1 MSSDFEWHFGDEF
14 PEEDTEEK
22 QTNQAIWR
30 RWLPWLLA
38 LAVIVGG
45 SYAWWRGRQ
54 RNLTQAE
61 AQVRQVAELELRAL
75 AEGDRELYL
84 GFQDYYDRSW
94 KKAQEAYFDTGGLPL
109 PLHGVTASIDT
120 SVESARIVGDR
131 AQVEVLYTATLPSG
145 EEATF
150 RALRFYHLRDEGR
163 WLHTSLDPEAGGIIK
178 TFVLDDIEITAF
190 ERDAEWI
197 DPLTTSVVAG
207 AYRFCRLAS
216 CRRSLALELNL
227 AANLEDA
234 AEPDDATLPA
244 PFLVGAPENDA
255 ARAAW
260 EASLGQFLVDQLVTR
275 ETRPGSE
282 DDHHG
287 ALFEERLRA
296 WLKAELGV
304 GEPVA
309 LDRERVR
316 EALEDGDLVPTWAL
330 WRMQP
335 DDPDRSLAATQI
347 DLLLVSIEEEYGA
360 AAVAGLVHSLRGA
373 DHLSDVLGSI
383 GGLRE
388 STIEDR
394 YLIHLRE
401 QTAPSADDL
410 ATFTTYDLLVGC
422 EEYDELGQVQT
433 LWGWR
438 LDHPEAALL
447 SARSRDEGF
456 TPISWAPPGDKL
468 LVGRQ
473 PGRGD
478 GLSVLHAGSTE
489 PEDLHLP
496 NGARAVSQF
505 GIGPS
510 GWSADGSRLAYRLHR
525 TSPEPPVSESRI
537 RHLGTGEDVALN
549 GDFVA
554 WSPLGARLLYTRR
567 SGVERP
573 RSDSASD
580 SATTRSFFVAQE
592 DGSGDRWIGD
602 GHTATWSSSG
612 DQIAYV
618 NTKSALTIYDVASG
632 LRTTR
637 LEADSLQERL
647 GFALTFSQPYRR
659 APITLA
665 WSPDAK
671 WGAVGVYQGG
681 SDGKEE
687 GAILLLGAHEHW
699 VLRRTAGAIYDLAW
713 ASHGRWLRALVVG
726 EEWFASVVI
735 GRDGT
740 LVLKEELALATWS
753 PDGQYLAVTRFSG
766 DGSNLEIVQGES
778 GRRQRI
784 AVPGHC
790 RPPVWNPRAPLAP
803 SALQ

>member
-120 SVESARIVGDR
+120 SVEGARIVGDR
-131 AQVEVLYTATLPSG
+131 AQIEVLYTATLPSG

-163 WLHTSLDPEAGGIIK
+163 WLHTSLDPEAGGVIK

-197 DPLTTSVVAG
+197 DPLTTNLVTG

-260 EASLGQFLVDQLVTR
+260 EASLGQFLVDQLVAR

-282 DDHHG
+282 DDHRG

-296 WLKAELGV
+296 WLIAELGI

-309 LDRERVR
+309 PDRERVR

-330 WRMQP
+330 WRTQP
-335 DDPDRSLAATQI
+335 DDPDRPLAAAQI
-347 DLLLVSIEEEYGA
+347 DLLLASIEEEYGA
-360 AAVAGLVHSLRGA
+360 SAVAGLIHSLRGA
-373 DHLSDVLGSI
+373 DHLSDVLGGV
-383 GGLRE
+383 GGLRG

-394 YLIHLRE
+394 YLIYLRE
-401 QTAPSADDL
+401 QAAPSTDDL
-410 ATFTTYDLLVGC
+410 AAFATYDLIVGC
-422 EEYDELGQVQT
+422 EEYDELGQLQT

-438 LDHPEAALL
+438 LDRPEATLL
-447 SARSRDEGF
+447 SARSMDKSF
-456 TPISWAPPGDKL
+456 TPISWAPAGAEL
-468 LVGRQ
+468 LIGQ
-473 PGRGD
+473 QLGYGD
-478 GLSVLHAGSTE
+478 GLSVLRAGSTE

-496 NGARAVSQF
+496 NGARAVEQF

-525 TSPEPPVSESRI
+525 TSPEPPVSESRV
-537 RHLGTGEDVALN
+537 RHLGTGKDVALN
-549 GDFVA
+549 GDFFA
-554 WSPLGARLLYTRR
+554 WSPLGARLLYARA
-567 SGVERP
+567 SGGEMP

-580 SATTRSFFVAQE
+580 SATTRDFFMAQE
-592 DGSGDRWIGD
+592 DGTGDRWIGD
-602 GHTATWSSSG
+602 GHAATWSPNG
-612 DQIAYV
+612 DQIAYASAE
-618 NTKSALTIYDVASG
+618 SALQVYHVASG
-632 LRTTR
+632 RRTT
-637 LEADSLQERL
+637 LLPSDVLQETL
-647 GFALTFSQPYRR
+647 GFAPTFSRPYIGR
-659 APITLA
+659 PVSLA
-665 WSPDAK
+665 YSPDGE
-671 WGAVGVYQGG
+671 WIAVGAHRVDDEGPQ
-681 SDGKEE
+681 E
-687 GAILLLGAHEHW
+687 GAILLAQDGEHR
-699 VLRRTAGAIYDLAW
+699 VLRRGAGAIYDLAW

-726 EEWFASVVI
+726 DEWFASVVI
-735 GRDGT
+735 GRDGAM
-740 LVLKEELALATWS
+740 LLEEEGALTTWS
-753 PDGQYLAVTRFSG
+753 PDGQYLALIRFSSESSNVEVVEL
-766 DGSNLEIVQGES
+766 GSGE
-778 GRRQRI
+778 RHQI
-784 AVPGHC
+784 DVPGHC
-790 RPPVWNPRAPLAP
+790 QPPVWNPRAPLAP